1 MSTAVD
7 GALKAAKAALKAG
20 DPIAA
25 SRAILPELRRFPG
38 NARLL
43 VGLAEVQAARTGL
56 PARPFGPAHLQR
68 LLRLRAQAG
77 PGPTAEE
84 AQVALLLDPFS
95 PLANGFLGSL
105 LLELGQPEAAIAPLR
120 IALKRDPKSPE
131 AGTNLAIALRLAGQ
145 SAEAVAVAR
154 ATLGHHPALPPAKA
168 ALALALVEDGL
179 PLQAVDLLTAMIAQ
193 APNAADLRFE
203 LGRALFAAQRF
214 DEARAAFEAAV
225 ALDPRHD
232 RALNELG
239 STLLTAG
246 DFDRARSIFEAA
258 IAAHPESAAGYYNL
272 ARTIET
278 GPDDPL
284 IGKMADLEARSQR
297 PADRILLNLSL
308 AKAYEDAGLPDQS
321 FAALKRANDLRRAA
335 YPYDPAQEPAF
346 FAALKSRHWSPKAQ
360 LGAQLAAGTPARRP
374 IFILGMMRSGTTL
387 MEQIISAH
395 PQVYGA
401 GELDYLGKAVMA
413 EMSKGNAPL
422 DAAAMAR
429 IREAYLTRLA
439 NLPGDTP
446 YVTDKMP
453 ANFALVGVILRAM
466 PEARIL
472 HMRRDPIA
480 VCWSIYKKNFTG
492 NRLRFTND
500 LTDIAAY
507 YDLYADYMA
516 FAETQAPGAICH
528 VDYAELT
535 KTPEPVIRRV
545 LDHCGLPF
553 DPTCL
558 APEKNTRQIQT
569 ASYRQARSG
578 IYQGSTSKWRGF
590 EPYLKPLTDHFAAS

>member
-25 SRAILPELRRFPG
+25 TRALMPELQRFPG

-56 PARPFGPAHLQR
+56 PAKPFGPAHLQR

-95 PLANGFLGSL
+95 PLANGYLGSL
-105 LLELGQPEAAIAPLR
+105 LLELGQPEAAISPLR

-131 AGTNLAIALRLAGQ
+131 AGTNLSIALRLAGQ
-145 SAEAVAVAR
+145 SAEAVSVAK
-154 ATLGHHPALPPAKA
+154 ATLSHHPALNPAKA

-179 PLQAVDLLTAMIAQ
+179 PLQAVDVLSAMAKDAPKIA
-193 APNAADLRFE
+193 DIRFE

-214 DEARAAFEAAV
+214 DEARAAFEEAV

-239 STLLTAG
+239 SAVLTAG
-246 DFDRARSIFEAA
+246 DFDRARSIFETA
-258 IAAHPESAAGYYNL
+258 IAAHPDSAAGYYNL
-272 ARTIET
+272 SRSLDVTA
-278 GPDDPL
+278 DDPL
-284 IGKMADLEARSQR
+284 IGKMQALEARTPR
-297 PADRILLNLSL
+297 AVDRILLNFGL
-308 AKAYEDAGLPDQS
+308 AKAFEDAVQPDKS
-321 FAALKRANDLRRAA
+321 FAALKRANDQRRAL

-346 FAALKSRHWSPKAQ
+346 FAQVKSRHWSPKAQ
-360 LGAQLAAGTPARRP
+360 LAPANPARRP

-413 EMSKGNAPL
+413 EMVKGTAPL
-422 DAAAMAR
+422 DAAAMSR
-429 IREAYLTRLA
+429 IREAYLTRIA

-446 YVTDKMP
+446 FVTDKMP
-453 ANFALVGVILRAM
+453 ANFAMVGVILRAL

-500 LTDIAAY
+500 LNDIAAY
-507 YDLYADYMA
+507 YDLYADYME

-528 VDYAELT
+528 IDYAELT
-535 KTPEPVIRRV
+535 KTPEPVIRRA

-553 DPTCL
+553 DPACL

-569 ASYRQARSG
+569 ASYKQAREG

-590 EPYLKPLTDHFAAS
+590 EPYLKPLIDHFQPG

>member
-43 VGLAEVQAARTGL
+43 FGLAEVQAARTGL
-56 PARPFGPAHLQR
+56 PAKPFGPAHLQR
-68 LLRLRAQAG
+68 LLRLRAQGG
-77 PGPTAEE
+77 PGPAAEE

-105 LLELGQPEAAIAPLR
+105 LLELGHPEAAIAPLR

-131 AGTNLAIALRLAGQ
+131 AGTNLSIALRLAGQ
-145 SAEAVAVAR
+145 TAEAVSVAQ
-154 ATLGHHPALPPAKA
+154 ATLAHHPALPPAKA

-179 PLQAVDLLTAMIAQ
+179 PLQAVDLLTTMVSES
-193 APNAADLRFE
+193 PKTADIRFE

-225 ALDPRHD
+225 ALDPLHD

-239 STLLTAG
+239 GALLTAG
-246 DFDRARSIFEAA
+246 DFDRARTIFASA
-258 IAAHPESAAGYYNL
+258 IAAHPDSAAGYYNL
-272 ARTIET
+272 ARSFDV
-278 GPDDPL
+278 PADDPL
-284 IGKMADLEARSQR
+284 IGKMQALESRTPRA
-297 PADRILLNLSL
+297 ADRILLNFGL
-308 AKAYEDAGLPDQS
+308 AKAFEDAGQPDNS

-335 YPYDPAQEPAF
+335 YPYDPGQEPAF

-360 LGAQLAAGTPARRP
+360 LPAATSARRP

-395 PQVYGA
+395 PQVYGG

-429 IREAYLTRLA
+429 IRDAYLTRID

-446 YVTDKMP
+446 FITDKMP
-453 ANFALVGVILRAM
+453 ANFAMVGVILRAL

-500 LTDIAAY
+500 LNDIAAY
-507 YDLYADYMA
+507 YDLFADYMA
-516 FAETQAPGAICH
+516 FAESQAPGAICH
-528 VDYAELT
+528 IDYAELT
-535 KTPEPVIRRV
+535 KTPDPVIRRA

-553 DPTCL
+553 DPACL

-569 ASYRQARSG
+569 ASYKQAREG
-578 IYQGSTSKWRGF
+578 IYQGSSSKWRGF
-590 EPYLKPLTDHFAAS
+590 EAYLKPLTDHFGAS

>member
-43 VGLAEVQAARTGL
+43 VGLAEVQSARTGL
-56 PARPFGPAHLQR
+56 PAKPFGPAHLQR
-68 LLRLRAQAG
+68 LLRLRAQSG
-77 PGPTAEE
+77 PGPAAEE

-120 IALKRDPKSPE
+120 IALKRNPKSPE
-131 AGTNLAIALRLAGQ
+131 AGTNLSIALRLAGQ
-145 SAEAVAVAR
+145 SAEAVSVAQ
-154 ATLGHHPALPPAKA
+154 ATLSHHPALPPAKA

-179 PLQAVDLLTAMIAQ
+179 PLQAVDLLTSMAAEN
-193 APNAADLRFE
+193 PRAADIRFE

-214 DEARAAFEAAV
+214 DEARAAYEAAV

-239 STLLTAG
+239 SALLTAG
-246 DFDRARSIFEAA
+246 DFDRARTIFATA
-258 IAAHPESAAGYYNL
+258 IAAHPDSAAGYYNL
-272 ARTIET
+272 ARSFDVTA
-278 GPDDPL
+278 DDPL
-284 IGKMADLEARSQR
+284 IGRMQVLEARTPR
-297 PADRILLNLSL
+297 AADRILLNFGL
-308 AKAYEDAGLPDQS
+308 AKALEDAGQPDKS

-335 YPYDPAQEPAF
+335 YPYDPAQEPAG

-360 LGAQLAAGTPARRP
+360 LAAGTPARRP
-374 IFILGMMRSGTTL
+374 VFILGMMRSGTTL

-413 EMSKGNAPL
+413 EMSKGSAPL

-429 IREAYLTRLA
+429 IRDAYLTRIG
-439 NLPGDTP
+439 NLPGNTP
-446 YVTDKMP
+446 VITDKMP
-453 ANFALVGVILRAM
+453 ANFAMIGVILRAL

-500 LTDIAAY
+500 LADIAAY
-507 YDLYADYMA
+507 HDLYADYMA
-516 FAETQAPGAICH
+516 FAEAQAPGAICH
-528 VDYAELT
+528 IDYAELT
-535 KTPEPVIRRV
+535 KTPEPVIRRA

-553 DPTCL
+553 DPACL
-558 APEKNTRQIQT
+558 APENNTRQIQT
-569 ASYRQARSG
+569 ASYKQAREG

-590 EPYLKPLTDHFAAS
+590 EPYLTPLTDHFGAS